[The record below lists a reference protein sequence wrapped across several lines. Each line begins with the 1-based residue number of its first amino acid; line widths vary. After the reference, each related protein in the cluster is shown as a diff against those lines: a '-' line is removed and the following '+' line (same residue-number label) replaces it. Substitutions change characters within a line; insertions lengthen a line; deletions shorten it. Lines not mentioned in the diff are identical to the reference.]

1 VLVRLV
7 GMGALVAAGVLIA
20 YDLTSGASYSDGP
33 VPSVRD
39 ALSCDGHV
47 YVTRQAPRNEPALWR
62 STPESA
68 LETGMLLGEQ
78 WGLDPSALRIASRK
92 TGRVLFVYDVSG
104 RARFAALVEGGRG
117 DRAEQWRLFSWAMCE
132 PAELSADG
140 ADGLGYGVWQDA
152 DGQQASTDHVM
163 TLKGAQRCNWQ
174 DVSFIEV
181 GRNSTRPEQ
190 YVHDPTGQLAR
201 RLRTT
206 YAARVRLPADV
217 HDSGWRRGGYA
228 LWLQRHGDAA
238 YLVNLADPTD
248 VERWPRATQLI
259 TCA

>member
-7 GMGALVAAGVLIA
+7 GLGALVAAGVLIA
-20 YDLTSGASYSDGP
+20 YDMTSGPSYSDGP
-33 VPSVRD
+33 VPSVRE

-47 YVTRQAPRNEPALWR
+47 YVTRQAQRAEPALWQ

-68 LETGMLLGEQ
+68 LATGLLLGEQ
-78 WGLDPSALRIASRK
+78 WSLDTGAVRISSRK
-92 TGRVLFVYDVSG
+92 EGRVLFVYDVAG
-104 RARFAALVEGGRG
+104 RARFSALVEDGRG
-117 DRAEQWRLFSWAMCE
+117 DHRRQWRLSAWSMCD

-140 ADGLGYGVWQDA
+140 GDGLGYGVWQDA
-152 DGQQASTDHVM
+152 AGGRASTQDVM

-181 GRNSTRPEQ
+181 NRSSPRLEQ
-190 YVHDPTGQLAR
+190 YVHDPTGQLSR
-201 RLRTT
+201 RLRTS
-206 YAARVRLPADV
+206 YAARVSLPSTA

-228 LWLQRHGDAA
+228 LWLQRRGDAA

-248 VERWPRATQLI
+248 VERWPRAREYI
-259 TCA
+259 RCG